1 MDRILHIGTRASPL
15 ALAQTEIVRAALAAA
30 HDWPLD
36 YLQIKEIVTRGD
48 KNLSVPLAEIG
59 GKGLFTEEL
68 DEGLRACDIDFAVHS
83 LKDLPTQ
90 DAPGLAIAAIMARA
104 PVADALIVHPNLEA
118 SSLDALPPKARIGTS
133 SLRRKAQLLH
143 HRPDFEIVPLR
154 GNVGTRL
161 KKLETENLAATLLA
175 EAGLHRLALTP
186 PNKVILSP
194 DIILPAA
201 AQGALAIQCRS
212 DDTYMRE
219 ALRPLHCAQTAA
231 CVAGERALLAGLDG
245 SCRTPIAALAVIE
258 ADKIKLQARLLA
270 ENGSDICSATGHC
283 PIDATEAAQ
292 LGATLAQD
300 MKAHAPHLMP
310 KGAA

>member
-1 MDRILHIGTRASPL
+1 MDRKLTIGTRASPL

-36 YLQIKEIVTRGD
+36 HLQTKKIVTRGD

-68 DEGLRACDIDFAVHS
+68 DEGLRAGEIDFAVHS

-90 DAPGLAIAAIMARA
+90 DAPGLVTAAIMARA
-104 PVADALIVHPNLEA
+104 PSADILVINPHITA
-118 SSLDALPPKARIGTS
+118 SGLDDLPVNARIGTS

-143 HRPDFEIVPLR
+143 HRPDFDIVPLR

-186 PNKVILSP
+186 PNKVVLSP

-212 DDTYMRE
+212 DDTYMRA

-245 SCRTPIAALAVIE
+245 SCRTPIAVLAEIDGDE
-258 ADKIKLQARLLA
+258 ISLQARLLA
-270 ENGSDICSATGHC
+270 ENGADMCAVAGRCAIGETN
-283 PIDATEAAQ
+283 AAQ
-292 LGATLAQD
+292 LGARLAQD
-300 MKAHAPHLMP
+300 IKNQAPHLLP
-310 KGAA
+310 KGSA